1 MGFSTQDENVCRAFI
16 ILIRR
21 FQALS
26 LSFSWSSPIEFPP
39 EQWMEWTTSVSRWKR
54 WLASLLCLPTEKT
67 AAVMSKCGW
76 SRPSISHGTTTGP
89 RAQAEQWDHRACYCV
104 ASCTSN
110 WKKQHFAFSVSQ
122 VEQPHYGPWTS
133 YRRREALVPFPCY
146 LPPGCGAD
154 PGSFSRWFTGNT
166 ELIGQFC
173 LVTVLLFRLKPQ
185 SQHGDFMRLHNKGKE
200 DFCRESW
207 QG

>member
-1 MGFSTQDENVCRAFI
+1 MGFSTQDENICRVFI

-39 EQWMEWTTSVSRWKR
+39 KQWMEWTTSVSRWKR
-54 WLASLLCLPTEKT
+54 WLASLPCLPTEKT

-89 RAQAEQWDHRACYCV
+89 RALAERWDRRVCYCV

-110 WKKQHFAFSVSQ
+110 WKKQHFALSVTQS
-122 VEQPHYGPWTS
+122 EQAHYGEELQKEGKHW
-133 YRRREALVPFPCY
+133 YPFP
-146 LPPGCGAD
+146 A
-154 PGSFSRWFTGNT
+154 T
-166 ELIGQFC
+166 C
-173 LVTVLLFRLKPQ
+173 LQAVVKNQVAFQ
-185 SQHGDFMRLHNKGKE
+185 G
-200 DFCRESW
+200 ESLETMN
-207 QG
+207 